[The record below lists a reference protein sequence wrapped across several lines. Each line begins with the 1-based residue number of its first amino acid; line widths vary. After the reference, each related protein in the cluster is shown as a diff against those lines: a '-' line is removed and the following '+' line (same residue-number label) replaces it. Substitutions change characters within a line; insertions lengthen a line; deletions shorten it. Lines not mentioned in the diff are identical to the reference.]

1 MLESTIKKTG
11 RNRKARRVANK
22 NCKMNMKVSEQNLEQ
37 IKGLIKSKYRKNL
50 ILGIILILLG
60 TAGVFFGEATG
71 GGDKGIYFFAGII
84 GGVGGLVIVLLSL
97 RNPSKHKLVIW
108 LSTCPTEI
116 VWMYE
121 VSGKQN
127 GVRLLKENGE
137 HVFLEITG
145 PNKES
150 WLNFLH
156 QLLPQAHFG
165 YDEVGKS
172 LINKK

>member
-1 MLESTIKKTG
+1 
-11 RNRKARRVANK
+11 
-22 NCKMNMKVSEQNLEQ
+22 MKISDHDLEQ

-50 ILGIILILLG
+50 ILGIILILIAPL
-60 TAGVFFGEATG
+60 GVFFGDATG
-71 GGDKGIYFFAGII
+71 GGEQGIYFFAGIF
-84 GGVGGLVIVLLSL
+84 GAVGGLFIILLSL

-108 LSTCPTEI
+108 LATCPTEI

-127 GVRLLKENGE
+127 GLRLLKENGE

-145 PNKES
+145 PNKQK
-150 WLNFLH
+150 WLNFIH

-172 LINKK
+172 RIKK